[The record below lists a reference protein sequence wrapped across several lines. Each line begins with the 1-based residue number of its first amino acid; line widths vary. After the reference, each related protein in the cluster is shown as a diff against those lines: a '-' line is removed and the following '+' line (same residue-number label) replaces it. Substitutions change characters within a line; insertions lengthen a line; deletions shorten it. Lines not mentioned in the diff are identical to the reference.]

1 MTSDPRSGGFRRG
14 PRRNFAGHYSP
25 HRLRGAPGLALFTIL
40 GLLFGFVIMSIL
52 WIAFFIWFS
61 LNLRDRN
68 VKERDYQHLI
78 ISKCFDLR
86 QKFDAEIFKFPLPP
100 GEPPP

>member
-1 MTSDPRSGGFRRG
+1 MSPG
-14 PRRNFAGHYSP
+14 PSEEAGKALGTIAGTMKSQP
-25 HRLRGAPGLALFTIL
+25 LA
-40 GLLFGFVIMSIL
+40 FGFVIMSIL

-68 VKERDYQHLI
+68 VKERDYQHMI

-86 QKFDAEIFKFPLPP
+86 QKFDAEIFKFPLSPDK
-100 GEPPP
+100 PPP